1 MSDPDAKPAS
11 VESLVLD
18 ILRAIRAD
26 VSTIKADLRDVKMRL
41 SSIEQHMVGQQMG
54 AIILGRRQESR
65 HSSRSDEID
74 VRIERLE
81 KRLELNG

>member
-1 MSDPDAKPAS
+1 MSEPESKSAS
-11 VESLVLD
+11 VDSLVLD

-41 SSIEQHMVGQQMG
+41 SSMEQHMLGQQM
-54 AIILGRRQESR
+54 EVSR
-65 HSSRSDEID
+65 HSSRFDEVD

-81 KRLELNG
+81 KRLELHS